1 MYLFYK
7 CILVAFL
14 CTVHHWTQSIL
25 YVSFPLPGKF
35 DPIGSFFLS
44 FALLYFNILVPRICH
59 QFAKS
64 HPEIRHEIFKLPAV
78 EHNLSEFI
86 KALTITAVGYDV
98 KIKSIWLKIYFDPI
112 IGSFLLLSTPNL
124 LHALRLYTIWRKS
137 YEFNCRWIWD
147 GDWACDVRGEQPP
160 SPSLQPIP
168 WPLPSNTLCWICGG
182 VWLHASRVALLVYQ
196 WSQQILKS

>member
-64 HPEIRHEIFKLPAV
+64 HPEIRHEIFKLLAV

-98 KIKSIWLKIYFDPI
+98 KIKSI
-112 IGSFLLLSTPNL
+112 
-124 LHALRLYTIWRKS
+124 
-137 YEFNCRWIWD
+137 
-147 GDWACDVRGEQPP
+147 
-160 SPSLQPIP
+160 
-168 WPLPSNTLCWICGG
+168 
-182 VWLHASRVALLVYQ
+182 
-196 WSQQILKS
+196 

>member
-7 CILVAFL
+7 CILVAIL

-25 YVSFPLPGKF
+25 YVSFPSPGKF

-44 FALLYFNILVPRICH
+44 FALLYLNILVPRICH

-98 KIKSIWLKIYFDPI
+98 KIKSIRLKFHFDPI
-112 IGSFLLLSTPNL
+112 IGNFLVLSTPNL
-124 LHALRLYTIWRKS
+124 LNALRLQRIWRKKVMKPIVD
-137 YEFNCRWIWD
+137 EFEMKIGLVTSEESSLLPHLSN
-147 GDWACDVRGEQPP
+147 P
-160 SPSLQPIP
+160 SHDPCHEYSLLNLLWGMI
-168 WPLPSNTLCWICGG
+168 ICF
-182 VWLHASRVALLVYQ
+182 
-196 WSQQILKS
+196 